1 MMDKIPQK
9 LIKSLMDL
17 GLLESEAKIYIAL
30 TILDNAEVKK
40 LINILGL
47 SKPNT
52 YEGLRM
58 LEEKGLVVL
67 INTRPMAYQ
76 ATPPDIGLEMLL
88 KTHLDAKKEAKKIFS
103 TLDKEK
109 FAERTSETLLH
120 VFGEKSIDYK
130 IKDML
135 NSATKN
141 VFMISS
147 PQYLKYIENLTQ
159 KELKFDITIFSEG
172 KNTEQDIRKLLIN
185 HEGNFQIISE
195 ENAINMH
202 SSKITNPEELKEYKE
217 ALSMFEY
224 RNMMVL
230 MIDDSEIMYVLP
242 FSQDTLSAFNTKNK
256 SLITLMKLGLKDM
269 AQQLSI
275 DNNNDIL
282 S

>member
-1 MMDKIPQK
+1 MDKIPQK

-88 KTHLDAKKEAKKIFS
+88 KTHLDAKKEAQKIFS

-135 NSATKN
+135 NKATKN

-172 KNTEQDIRKLLIN
+172 KNTEQEIKKLLIN
-185 HEGNFQIISE
+185 YEGNFQIISE

>member
-1 MMDKIPQK
+1 MDKIPQK

-135 NSATKN
+135 NKATKN

-172 KNTEQDIRKLLIN
+172 KNTEQEIKKLLIN
-185 HEGNFQIISE
+185 YEGNFQIISE

>member
-1 MMDKIPQK
+1 MDKIPQK
-9 LIKSLMDL
+9 LIKSLMEL

-30 TILDNAEVKK
+30 TIMDNAEVKE
-40 LINILGL
+40 LINLLGL

-67 INTRPMAYQ
+67 INTRPMTYQ

-88 KTHLDAKKEAKKIFS
+88 KTHLDAKKEAQELFS
-103 TLDKEK
+103 TIDKEK
-109 FAERTSETLLH
+109 FVEKSSKTLLH
-120 VFGEKSIDYK
+120 VFGEKSIEYK
-130 IKDML
+130 IKDMI
-135 NSATKN
+135 NSATKS

-147 PQYLKYIENLTQ
+147 PQYIKYIENLTE
-159 KELKFDITIFSEG
+159 KKLKLDITIFSEG
-172 KNTEQDIRKLLIN
+172 KDTEEELKKIFKDK
-185 HEGNFQIISE
+185 EGNFQIISE
-195 ENAINMH
+195 ENVVNMH
-202 SSKITNPEELKEYKE
+202 SSKITSPEELEEYKE

-224 RNMMVL
+224 KNMMIL

-269 AQQLSI
+269 THRLSK
-275 DNNNDIL
+275 D
-282 S
+282 

>member
-1 MMDKIPQK
+1 MDKIPQK

-30 TILDNAEVKK
+30 TILDNADVKK

-88 KTHLDAKKEAKKIFS
+88 KTHLDAKKEAQKIFS

-130 IKDML
+130 IKEML

-172 KNTEQDIRKLLIN
+172 KNTEQEIRKLLIN

>member
-1 MMDKIPQK
+1 MDKIPQK
-9 LIKSLMDL
+9 LVKSLMEL

-30 TILDNAEVKK
+30 TIMDHAEVKE

-47 SKPNT
+47 SKPNI

-76 ATPPDIGLEMLL
+76 AIPPEIGLEMLL

-103 TLDKEK
+103 TLDKEEFVEK
-109 FAERTSETLLH
+109 SSEALFQ
-120 VFGEKSIDYK
+120 VYGEKSIDYK

-135 NSATKN
+135 NSATES

-147 PQYLKYIENLTQ
+147 FQYLKYIKNLS
-159 KELKFDITIFSEG
+159 KNLKFDITIFSEG
-172 KNTEQDIRKLLIN
+172 NPTEQEIN
-185 HEGNFQIISE
+185 EFFANYEGNFQIISE
-195 ENAINMH
+195 KNAINMY
-202 SSKITNPEELKEYKE
+202 SSKITNPEEFKEYKE

-256 SLITLMKLGLKDM
+256 SLITLMKLGLKNISH
-269 AQQLSI
+269 QLAE
-275 DNNNDIL
+275 N
-282 S
+282 

>member
-1 MMDKIPQK
+1 MDKIPLK
-9 LIKSLMDL
+9 LTKSLMEL

-30 TILDNAEVKK
+30 TIMDHAEVKE

-76 ATPPDIGLEMLL
+76 ATPPEIGLEMLL
-88 KTHLDAKKEAKKIFS
+88 KTHLDAEKEAKKLFS

-109 FAERTSETLLH
+109 FVEKSSEALFH
-120 VFGEKSIDYK
+120 VYGEKSIDYK

-135 NSATKN
+135 NNATKS

-147 PQYLKYIENLTQ
+147 SQYLKYIENLTG
-159 KELKFDITIFSEG
+159 KKLKFDITIFSEG
-172 KNTEQDIRKLLIN
+172 KNTEQEIKKLFMN
-185 HEGNFQIISE
+185 YEGNFQIISE
-195 ENAINMH
+195 EHAVNMY
-202 SSKITNPEELKEYKE
+202 SSKITNPEEFTEYKE

-269 AQQLSI
+269 SHQLAKE
-275 DNNNDIL
+275 
-282 S
+282 

>member
-1 MMDKIPQK
+1 MDKIPGK
-9 LIKSLMDL
+9 LIKSLIEL

-30 TILDNAEVKK
+30 TIMDNAEVKE

-88 KTHLDAKKEAKKIFS
+88 KTHLNAKKEAKKLFS

-109 FAERTSETLLH
+109 FVEKSSEALLH
-120 VFGEKSIDYK
+120 VFGEKSIAYK

-135 NSATKN
+135 NNASKS
-141 VFMISS
+141 VFLISS
-147 PQYLKYIENLTQ
+147 PQYLKYIKNLNDN
-159 KELKFDITIFSEG
+159 KLKLDITIFTA
-172 KNTEQDIRKLLIN
+172 KNTEEELKKFFTNKKGD
-185 HEGNFQIISE
+185 FQVISE
-195 ENAINMH
+195 ENAANMY

-230 MIDDSEIMYVLP
+230 MIDESEIMYVLP
-242 FSQDTLSAFNTKNK
+242 FAQDTLSAFNTKNK

-269 AQQLSI
+269 TQHLSE
-275 DNNNDIL
+275 D
-282 S
+282 

>member
-1 MMDKIPQK
+1 MDKIPQK

>member
-1 MMDKIPQK
+1 MDKIPQK

-88 KTHLDAKKEAKKIFS
+88 KTHLDAKKEAQKIFS